1 MKVLFHHLTPFALAP
16 GGPDLRIVRTHEA
29 LQKLGVEVEYLRWY
43 DGAQKTGDVLH
54 FFGTLPGELL
64 QLARQKG
71 MRIVLSNFLED
82 EESGSRGRLA
92 FRKNMLR
99 VFKKTLPG
107 PLVGSFTWDACRL
120 ADACIVASAAEAETV
135 TRYFD
140 APPEKV
146 HIVPDGV
153 VSGLSKSP
161 SAPDDSWLETARQ
174 LKALY
179 ESLLRTS
186 R

>member
-16 GGPDLRIVRTHEA
+16 DGPDLRIVRTYVA

-43 DGAQKTGDVLH
+43 DGGQKTGEVLH

-71 MRIVLSNFLED
+71 MKIVLSDFLE
-82 EESGSRGRLA
+82 EQESGSRGQLA
-92 FRKNMLR
+92 FRKTMLR
-99 VFKKTLPG
+99 VLKKTLPG

-120 ADACIVASAAEAETV
+120 ADACIVGSAAEAETV
-135 TRYFD
+135 TRYFE
-140 APPEKV
+140 AAPEKV
-146 HIVPDGV
+146 HIVPEGV
-153 VSGLSKSP
+153 DSGSSKSP
-161 SAPDDSWLETARQ
+161 SAPDDSWLETARR

-179 ESLLRTS
+179 ESLLKTS
-186 R
+186 W